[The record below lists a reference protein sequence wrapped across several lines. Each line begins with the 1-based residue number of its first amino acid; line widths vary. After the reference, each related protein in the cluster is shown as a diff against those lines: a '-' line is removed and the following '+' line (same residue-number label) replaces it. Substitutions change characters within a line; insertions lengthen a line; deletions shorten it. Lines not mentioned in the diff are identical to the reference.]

1 MSMKTKT
8 LLAFV
13 VVVIIILAGAAGYLW
28 WTTKD
33 MQSSDYQAV
42 FLTNGQVYFGKL
54 ASKRGEYL
62 LLTDIYYL
70 QANKAIQQG
79 AEIDKQDMALVKL
92 GNELHGP
99 KDRMEINKD
108 QVLFIEDLGETS
120 KVMEAIKSYKAK

>member
-1 MSMKTKT
+1 MKTKT

-13 VVVIIILAGAAGYLW
+13 IIVIVVLAGAAGYLW

-33 MQSSDYQAV
+33 MQSNDYQAV

-54 ASKRGEYL
+54 ASKRGDYL
-62 LLTDIYYL
+62 VLTDIFYL
-70 QANKAIQQG
+70 QANKAIQPG
-79 AEIDKQDMALVKL
+79 ADADKQDMALVKL

-108 QVLFIEDLGETS
+108 HVLFIEDLNEMS
-120 KVMEAIKSYKAK
+120 KVMEAIKNYKTK